1 MEEAKQPLQE
11 LEPQLVAGS
20 IPVSHWVPLLDTQVF
35 ASTTC
40 VLPGS
45 TSRLDL
51 PFELPKREFRCAVL
65 ATLCSP

>member
-35 ASTTC
+35 ASTT
-40 VLPGS
+40 
-45 TSRLDL
+45 
-51 PFELPKREFRCAVL
+51 
-65 ATLCSP
+65 